1 MIEKIYS
8 KIVVFYLRLSRAK
21 VEGRL
26 GIRFGIDIP
35 RLKQKLVFGD
45 FVNLDRNVSLVLT
58 ETDDNVVLE
67 YLLKI
72 GNGVYI
78 NRNTSIDATVGI
90 EIGDATMI
98 GPNCY
103 ITDHDHSFIGF
114 PPSTPIGE
122 LPLEGEKT
130 LIGKN
135 VWLGANVIVL
145 KGVTIGDN
153 TIIGAGSV
161 VTKSIP
167 KNTIA
172 VGSPCKVIKLRE

>member
-1 MIEKIYS
+1 MLEKIYC
-8 KIVVFYLRLSRAK
+8 KLFVFYLRICHVK
-21 VEGRL
+21 IEGRL
-26 GIRFGIDIP
+26 GLRFGVDIP
-35 RLKQKLVFGD
+35 RLKRKLVFGD

-58 ETDDNVVLE
+58 ATDHNQDLH

-72 GNGVYI
+72 GSGVYI

-90 EIGDATMI
+90 EIGNDTMI

-103 ITDHDHSFIGF
+103 ITDHDHSFIGL

-122 LPLEGEKT
+122 LPLDGKKT
-130 LIGKN
+130 IIGKN

-153 TIIGAGSV
+153 AIIGAGSI

-167 KNTIA
+167 NNTIA